1 MSVLM
6 WKKKTNKGEFN
17 RGQWTC
23 TGLMDTKYKIEKI
36 LHANLSIAHLKITD
50 DSDKHIG
57 HSEVQKSGGGHF
69 SIFVVSEDFKD
80 KTIIQRHR
88 MIYDLLREELKTN
101 IHALSIK
108 AQTEEEF

>member
-1 MSVLM
+1 
-6 WKKKTNKGEFN
+6 
-17 RGQWTC
+17 
-23 TGLMDTKYKIEKI
+23 MDTKDKIEKI
-36 LHANLSIAHLKITD
+36 LRKNLSIKQLEITD

-69 SIFVVSEDFKD
+69 SIFVVSQDFTD

-88 MIYDLLREELKTN
+88 MIYELLREELKTS
-101 IHALSIK
+101 IHALAIK